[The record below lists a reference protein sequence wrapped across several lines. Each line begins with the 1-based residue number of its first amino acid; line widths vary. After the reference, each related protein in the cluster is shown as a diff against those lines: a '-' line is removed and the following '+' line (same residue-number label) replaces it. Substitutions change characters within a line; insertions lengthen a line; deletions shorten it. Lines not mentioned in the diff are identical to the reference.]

1 MHINKRA
8 VAAAVIATLGT
19 TVSAIN
25 SASAAGVVADGMY
38 NLVINTTPVVT
49 DSYGYTSYKF
59 GAKTGAWNSSFTF
72 GGVLPNAASQA
83 MTDNSATVASNAGP
97 KGSGIGGDTWAGI
110 LGITVSGGTFTVNG
124 TTMGGTVDV
133 GTGALTL
140 DVTGRMGAV
149 SSFPALYD
157 EAWNVD
163 NCTLTSTG
171 CINNGNTAYQ
181 QFSTGTATTVGSG
194 GPATIT
200 GTNAAAAGDLN
211 GDAITDYRAIM
222 VSGGQVGS
230 AWGGFFGAGYIEVWN
245 IQLRSTDALGL
256 HSGFNVDTIFGTAGG
271 DFAQYTASA
280 VIPVPAAVWLFGSG
294 LLGLVGIARR
304 KKKA

>member
-19 TVSAIN
+19 TVTAIN

-38 NLVINTTPVVT
+38 NLVITTTPIIT
-49 DSYGYTSYKF
+49 DAYGYTSYKF

-72 GGVLPNAASQA
+72 GGGLPSATSQA
-83 MTDNSATVASNAGP
+83 MTDNGTTVASLGGP
-97 KGSGIGGDTWAGI
+97 KGSGIGGDTYAGI
-110 LGITVSGGTFTVNG
+110 LGITVSGTTFTVNG
-124 TTMGGTVDV
+124 TTMGGTVDA
-133 GTGALTL
+133 GTGAMTL

-171 CINNGNTAYQ
+171 CINNGNTVWN
-181 QFSTGTATTVGSG
+181 QFTTGTASTSL
-194 GPATIT
+194 ATIT

-211 GDAITDYRAIM
+211 GDAVTDYKAIL
-222 VSGGQVGS
+222 VTGGEVGS

-271 DFAQYTASA
+271 DFAQYAPSA